1 MPKKINRV
9 RLNANVTP
17 STHAAVKQLKASG
30 VARSDGAVM
39 DLAVETLAEK
49 VAVEGINP
57 KGLSHKITR
66 AVVDV
71 VAAAKKGGKG

>member
-17 STHAAVKQLKASG
+17 TTHADVKQLKASG

-39 DLAVETLAEK
+39 DLAVKTLKEK
-49 VAVEGINP
+49 VDVEGINP
-57 KGLSHKITR
+57 TGLGDKIQH
-66 AVVDV
+66 AVVKVFDD
-71 VAAAKKGGKG
+71 AKKGGKG